1 VVVNI
6 ALKVQC
12 RRLGSLTPSWKVPNI
27 LTARHAFPCCN
38 CISWT
43 IICFNQTSGCCYRN
57 PSLGFATKA
66 KACNGVGQEEALESH
81 LMFPRVQG
89 NKPSHSQR
97 RSHFGKLD
105 SQWTFKFLESDCK
118 GQNPMDWVVLYT
130 IEMVLE
136 LRCLKWAWMTH
147 LDIWNTS
154 YGEKKGWEFNW
165 QFDSQSLKVRNCHK
179 FLTCRCLATYRW
191 KAFD

>member
-1 VVVNI
+1 MLFLVVIVLVEQSFVSIKLVVVVI
-6 ALKVQC
+6 ATLA
-12 RRLGSLTPSWKVPNI
+12 LGSRLRQR
-27 LTARHAFPCCN
+27 LARGWAKRKPWSH
-38 CISWT
+38 IS
-43 IICFNQTSGCCYRN
+43 CS
-57 PSLGFATKA
+57 
-66 KACNGVGQEEALESH
+66 QECK
-81 LMFPRVQG
+81 RVQG

-97 RSHFGKLD
+97 CSHFGKLD
-105 SQWTFKFLESDCK
+105 SQWTLEFLESDCK
-118 GQNPMDWVVLYT
+118 GQNPMDWVVFYT

-154 YGEKKGWEFNW
+154 YGKKKGREFNW